1 MIVKD
6 ETPVV
11 EDPKQLVEGNTA
23 TKESN
28 TEVKD
33 PQNPDPPLN
42 KEKVYSYLVSLYDQ
56 SGKEYNKDMLRKISS
71 TTNLRYWIDFTHK
84 RTGQK
89 KLDDSGYKKLSST
102 WIDVKEAE
110 KKNQNVT
117 LQTSIPQNAV
127 ATIPTGTDSPSILE
141 GSPTTSVSQKP
152 TSIEDLPQPKVTEY
166 YTQKI
171 DESYSILP
179 VLKQLPRDILEMSED
194 DASVKF
200 NEVLSDFGYSAEE
213 SRAGNNSLTISRPD
227 GTQFDIK
234 LSSDALTDV
243 AGIFGVETS
252 LSKVFKSE
260 KKYNQRLNT
269 KHNLFIMDL
278 ALGNQNL
285 VGIISDQMDTNPFGV
300 NEAMQLYTRQMNK
313 PAQEDLEFLT
323 KALTGQDDSNLFE
336 TSTGFNS
343 DLFMLSISQLK
354 GNLTPAYNDIIK
366 KEGDYKDQLT
376 AANLAS
382 VKTGN
387 LKLPED
393 PNSSLSE
400 KELESNSKIKSTY
413 KQVDAI
419 LAKYQESKRNT
430 SKILGKA
437 LKRSNKL
444 ADIDLHDVKQI
455 GALVNSGL
463 DMLDMPLPSLL
474 INDKQASF
482 QDIYDLISRPKELG
496 YIQRGDIR
504 LSVDD
509 SVDVGVFNELVK
521 KLKTTQER
529 NTAFL
534 DEGSPRFN
542 SFLRGVADIPQ
553 GIYANTLDILNNFG
567 VSLSDALVGTGLPQE
582 VADYAV
588 FGHTGV
594 HSAGAKGSIGLSINK
609 LSLPSKKDVEEAMSL
624 LPEYGGSISDARG
637 AGEFLS
643 YGMQGFTASAPYIA
657 AFMVNPT
664 VGLGVTFGSTYG
676 GSIEQVRD
684 ARSAAREAE
693 VSGVIL
699 SEKQKDLLK
708 MSNNEARAY
717 ALSKA
722 GLETA
727 ITAAFTGKYFRQLK
741 LANGIK
747 AIPKTQESA
756 KQLADAFARQ
766 NRKGLIANFSK
777 YTGISPKVIS
787 GELKEEEFIA
797 YTGYLTDVAFG
808 FEEYDSERVLK
819 LAKDAG
825 LNTLFSSSAMGMGS
839 KVISKNVNTIA
850 EQTINRKITL
860 EGEMDA
866 VKNKLTS
873 DMIVNKLETSG
884 EDSNSP
890 KFKAALEMQ
899 READDSILL
908 FQKRKEDLVSR
919 MSDSHKQT
927 FLNGIVE
934 LEGFQAQINE
944 TKENPEIFTY
954 EKNLEATSLQ
964 KQIDKKKFEMR
975 RILAAYPS
983 ELSYYFLP
991 KNDQSALVERALEQ
1005 LSKEKEGET
1014 FSLTSEDSEVVQR
1027 ASEIYKNDVLENMVP
1042 PTENIEVSGYFND
1055 TVAYDDLEIY
1065 EEDPD
1070 YDVTFDLGQEI
1081 ILLEKPVEKETKDGD
1096 VVEAPVEV
1104 EKTEDEKAD
1113 EEVDKQRQGE
1123 IIDRIKKLNLNKRFY
1138 KVLNP
1143 RSKSIVKKFFEDIKK
1158 GERPKFARIE
1168 TLLKAEE
1175 IVSDLKALNQKPI
1188 TIIDNPKLNNRKN
1201 LNPFNLIEDIYP
1213 LVNNFGRK
1221 LMMGTR
1227 VRKAKNNE
1235 SAKYSPNLMTSD
1247 IFLGAIFR
1255 NSSKGK
1261 PFIDLV
1267 SSANR
1272 NVARAINTS
1281 SEFVNQD
1288 SSLFVNDIKAYNK
1301 ANPKKKMST
1310 DLKNLDTSYEMQVL
1324 AHLRRRSGKID
1335 ENTGLDTEFQ
1345 RQKTSLLK
1353 ELELRREEFRSDP
1366 DSVNE
1371 VKYRQL
1377 QAILTSLGVRDALS
1391 YEDVSKNGRQPIVNA
1406 LDRLSERFPHAET
1419 KKRKKDYD
1427 GKDTFFE
1434 EGTYVPSFRIG
1445 DDGKDSSDTTRK
1457 KRKESDFGTIAG
1469 VFQDIVEDDT
1479 LESSRLSFGNYY
1491 ERAYQQMQGS
1501 FIDTN
1506 SRADFESMDMIV
1518 NSEGFTDL
1526 FSDKKEHNLVK
1537 RYFGTRMEIFNHMV
1551 SQGQNV
1557 TMDFGSQDIVDTF
1570 GKLGQAFYSTLSAT
1584 GLSRLNQ
1591 PASQFYSAT
1600 TGTMPMLN
1608 DSRARN
1614 HLQLANA
1621 RFLYA
1626 MAGAGNGQK
1635 SAKHAK
1641 FASDLINGGQLSN
1654 IYSQSRTGL
1663 RNALKAEFAIGEKT
1677 KLPLD
1682 YYVSKFNMDSS
1693 TFSDLVRGTQY
1704 TVDGFLDLVT
1714 KSSEISLELFLANA
1728 DRAAANS
1735 AFESHYL
1742 QNRIDQG
1749 AIIPKDISAWWKKEN
1764 ENPNTEA
1771 IEYAD
1776 RRIGE
1781 TMRQT
1786 EPTSE
1791 AEFYAINASNGTKIA
1806 QRTVFPWGKF
1816 MLNAKSNFANQ
1827 YARSK
1832 DSSLP
1837 ETERQEARKRMR
1849 GVLNEVAVFNGI
1861 KLSTGRVTT
1870 IGMVGAAMMQFGA
1883 DEDDIERYG
1892 GMTKLIGDALLPI
1905 EDRDYEETLS
1915 KMPRGQRETL
1925 EGFRAS
1931 FNESASG
1938 IDYTLLELYKTS
1950 MEYENKFKIA
1960 PNYSVLMQMAADMMK
1975 TTVPFAAPD
1984 PLYDVAF
1991 MAMNEVL
1998 GEEVVPEYIS
2008 RDLDKMGAKS
2018 DEQVLLLKENL
2029 GMYGVAFEQYDK
2041 FVTARTLHNEGV
2053 FKKGNTGV
2061 GKEGI
2066 VEYVAAD
2073 TPAMQEK
2080 LDNIIDYLYYARV
2093 ANMLLPIPKG
2103 DMNNLLN
2110 KLERQIEQN
2119 FTKSS
2124 PSIKGI
2130 NNAFFK
2136 AYLDYRTKEQNHSVD
2151 MNNIGKWWEKEQKN
2165 MDRSAKKHA
2174 IEVIENIRKNA
2185 AQPGRD

>member
-11 EDPKQLVEGNTA
+11 EDPKQLVEGNTV
-23 TKESN
+23 TQESN

-33 PQNPDPPLN
+33 PQNPDPPVN
-42 KEKVYSYLVSLYDQ
+42 KEKVYSYLVSLYDK
-56 SGKEYNKDMLRKISS
+56 SGKKYNEEKLRKISS
-71 TTNLRYWIDFTHK
+71 TTNLRHWIDFTHK

-89 KLDDSGYKKLSST
+89 KLDDNGYKKLSST

-110 KKNQNVT
+110 KKNQNAT
-117 LQTSIPQNAV
+117 FQTSIPQNAV

-141 GSPTTSVSQKP
+141 ASPTTSVSQKP

-166 YTQKI
+166 YTHKI

-179 VLKQLPRDILEMSED
+179 VLKQLPRDFLKMSEG
-194 DASVKF
+194 DAEVKF
-200 NEVLSDFGYSAEE
+200 NEILNDFGYSALE
-213 SRAGNNSLTISRPD
+213 SSAGNNALEITRPD
-227 GTQFDIK
+227 GTKFEIE
-234 LSSDALTDV
+234 LMS
-243 AGIFGVETS
+243 GIGNSIGEF
-252 LSKVFKSE
+252 FKGEE
-260 KKYNQRLNT
+260 KTNQRVNT
-269 KHNLFIMDL
+269 KHNAFVMDL

-313 PAQEDLEFLT
+313 PAQEDLDFLS
-323 KALTGQDDSNLFE
+323 KALTGEANSNIFK

-354 GNLTPAYNDIIK
+354 GNLTPAYNDILK
-366 KEGDYKDQLT
+366 KESDYKDQLI

-382 VKTGN
+382 IKTGN
-387 LKLPED
+387 LRLPED
-393 PNSSLSE
+393 PKSSLSE
-400 KELESNSKIKSTY
+400 EELESNSKIKSTY

-419 LAKYQESKRNT
+419 LAKYQQSKRNT

-444 ADIDLHDVKQI
+444 ADIDLHNKEQV

-474 INDKQASF
+474 INDKQSSF

-521 KLKTTQER
+521 NLKTTQER
-529 NTAFL
+529 NIAFL

-542 SFLRGVADIPQ
+542 SFLRGLADVPQ
-553 GIYANTLDILNNFG
+553 GIYAHTLDILNNFG

-582 VADYAV
+582 VADYAI

-594 HSAGAKGSIGLSINK
+594 HSAGVRGSIGLSINK
-609 LSLPSKKDVEEAMSL
+609 LALPSKKDVEEAMSL

-741 LANGIK
+741 LANGVK

-766 NRKGLIANFSK
+766 NRKGLIASFSK
-777 YTGISPKVIS
+777 YSGLEAKVVAS
-787 GELKEEEFIA
+787 EVPEEQFIA

-808 FEEYDSERVLK
+808 FEEYDSERALK

-825 LNTLFSSSAMGMGS
+825 LNSLFSSSVMSMGS
-839 KVISKNVNTIA
+839 KAISKNVNNIA
-850 EQTINRKITL
+850 DQAINRKITL

-866 VKNKLTS
+866 VKNKLTA
-873 DMIVNKLETSG
+873 DMIVNQLENNG
-884 EDSNSP
+884 EDSNSL
-890 KFKAALEMQ
+890 KLKAALEMQ

-908 FQKRKEDLVSR
+908 FQERKEDLVNK
-919 MSDSHKQT
+919 MSVSHKKT
-927 FLNGIVE
+927 FLNGIAE
-934 LEGFQAQINE
+934 LEGLQAEINDTE
-944 TKENPEIFTY
+944 TKPGVIN
-954 EKNLEATSLQ
+954 SLQ
-964 KQIDKKKFEMR
+964 KQIDNKKFEMR

-1014 FSLTSEDSEVVQR
+1014 FSLTSEDSEVIQR
-1027 ASEIYKNDVLENMVP
+1027 ASEIYKKDVLENMVA
-1042 PTENIEVSGYFND
+1042 PTENIQVSGYFND
-1055 TVAYDDLEIY
+1055 TISYDDLNI

-1070 YDVTFDLGQEI
+1070 YDSTDFNLGQEI

-1113 EEVDKQRQGE
+1113 EEVDKQRQGDVL
-1123 IIDRIKKLNLNKRFY
+1123 DRIKQLNISQDFFEGLDNRGKA
-1138 KVLNP
+1138 VL
-1143 RSKSIVKKFFEDIKK
+1143 KKFFTEIKD
-1158 GERPKFARIE
+1158 GVRPTFARIE
-1168 TLLKAEE
+1168 TLLKSQE
-1175 IVSDLKALNQKPI
+1175 IVNDLKALNDKPV
-1188 TIIDNPKLNNRKN
+1188 TIIDNPKLNKFRWDKKSGKLKN
-1201 LNPFNLIEDIYP
+1201 INQFLIDYNPFSLIQDIYP

-1227 VRKAKNNE
+1227 IRKGKNGK
-1235 SAKYSPNLMTSD
+1235 SATYSPNLMTSD

-1255 NSSKGK
+1255 DSSKGK

-1281 SEFVNQD
+1281 AEFINQD
-1288 SSLFVNDIKAYNK
+1288 TSLFVNEIKAYNK

-1353 ELELRREEFRSDP
+1353 ELELRKAEFQSDP

-1371 VKYRQL
+1371 VHYRQL
-1377 QAILTSLGVRDALS
+1377 RATLISLGVTDALS
-1391 YEDVSKNGRQPIVNA
+1391 YEDVSKNGKQPIIQA
-1406 LDRLSERFPHAET
+1406 LDRLSERFPHADA

-1434 EGTYVPSFRIG
+1434 EGTYVPSFRTG
-1445 DDGKDSSDTTRK
+1445 DDGGENSDATRK

-1479 LESSRLSFGNYY
+1479 LENSRLSFGNYY

-1506 SRADFESMDMIV
+1506 SRSDFESMDMIV

-1551 SQGQNV
+1551 SQGQNAN
-1557 TMDFGSQDIVDTF
+1557 MDFGSQDIVDTL

-1600 TGTMPMLN
+1600 SGTMPMLN

-1635 SAKHAK
+1635 TAKHAK
-1641 FASDLINGGQLSN
+1641 FASDLIDGGQLSN

-1693 TFSDLVRGTQY
+1693 TFSDIAKGTQY
-1704 TVDGFLDLVT
+1704 TVDGFLDFVT

-1749 AIIPKDISAWWKKEN
+1749 AIIPKNISAWWKKEN

-1816 MLNAKSNFANQ
+1816 MLNAKANFANQ

-1832 DSSLP
+1832 DNSLP
-1837 ETERQEARKRMR
+1837 ETQREEARKRMR

-1883 DEDDIERYG
+1883 DEDDIDRYG

-1905 EDRDYEETLS
+1905 EDRDYKETLS
-1915 KMPRGQRETL
+1915 NMPRGQRETL

-1960 PNYSVLMQMAADMMK
+1960 PNYSVLMQMAADMVK

-1998 GEEVVPEYIS
+1998 GEEIVPEYIS

-2029 GMYGVAFEQYDK
+2029 GMYSVAFEQYDK

-2061 GKEGI
+2061 GKGGI

-2093 ANMLLPIPKG
+2093 ANMLLPVPKG

-2110 KLERQIEQN
+2110 RLERQIEQN

-2124 PSIKGI
+2124 PSITGI
-2130 NNAFFK
+2130 NNEFFK
-2136 AYLDYRTKEQNHSVD
+2136 AYVDYRTKEQKASID
-2151 MNNIGKWWEKEQKN
+2151 MNNIGEWWEKEQKN

-2185 AQPGRD
+2185 AQPNRD